1 MQEERLMTTRE
12 VARYLKVNEKM
23 VYALIAEKGLPA
35 TKVTGKWT
43 FPRHLVERWLD
54 RQTVNHPGPGTA
66 GGPGHGLIILCGS
79 NDILLE
85 RTITLFNR
93 LHPDHLMVMADIGS
107 MGGLRALGRNQCHM
121 AASHLLQEEDGEY
134 NFSFAREELGQLPAV
149 INFCRREQGILLARG
164 NPKAVTS
171 ISDLGRPGVRIV
183 NRPVGT
189 GTRLLLDR
197 ELIRSG
203 IKGEDIAGYDREF
216 QRHLDVG
223 LEVLAGRADAAPCI
237 RAVAGLLGLD
247 FLPLCHERFDLLI
260 RREMFFE
267 KGVQL
272 FLGLLHEPD
281 FHTLAAELPGYDL
294 SLSSR
299 MVFPR
304 DSVRTEK
311 MEKP

>member
-12 VARYLKVNEKM
+12 VARYLNVNEKM

-35 TKVTGKWT
+35 TKVTGKWA

-93 LHPDHLMVMADIGS
+93 LHPDHLVVMASIGS
-107 MGGLRALGRNQCHM
+107 MGGLRVLGRNQCHM

-134 NFSFAREELGQLPAV
+134 NFSFAMEELGQLPAV
-149 INFCRREQGILLARG
+149 VNFCRREQGILLPRG
-164 NPKAVTS
+164 NPDGITS
-171 ISDLGRPGVRIV
+171 ISDLARPGIRIV

-197 ELIRSG
+197 ELIRCGISG
-203 IKGEDIAGYDREF
+203 ETIAGYDREF
-216 QRHLDVG
+216 QRHLEAG
-223 LEVLAGRADAAPCI
+223 LEVLAGRADAAPGI
-237 RAVAGLLGLD
+237 RAVAGLLNLD
-247 FLPLCHERFDLLI
+247 FLPLCRERFDLLV

-267 KGVQL
+267 QGIQL
-272 FLGLLHEPD
+272 FLGLLHEPA
-281 FHTLAAELPGYDL
+281 FHALAADLAGYDL

-299 MVFPR
+299 MVFPGET
-304 DSVRTEK
+304 VPTESK
-311 MEKP
+311 EQP